1 VRRAPA
7 GKVPGVTSLDAAT
20 VRSLAPAVPGPS
32 YDRRRVQVGIV
43 HLGVGGFHRSHQA
56 MYLDRLMEAGEALDW
71 GICGVGILP
80 ADRRMADVLA
90 AQDCLYALVVRH
102 PDGSLEARVVGS
114 IVEYL
119 FAPDDPEAVVARMAD
134 PATRIVS
141 LTVTEGGYNASAVT
155 GEFDGSDPGV
165 VHDLQPGAA
174 LRTSFGLVVE
184 ALARRR
190 ERGIPPFTVVS
201 CDNIPGN
208 GDLARSSYAAFAA
221 LRDPEL
227 GEWVRTQVPFPNSMV
242 DRITPVTTDAD
253 REELATRLGVADRW
267 PVVCEPFTQWV
278 LEDRFACG
286 RPPLEDAGVQ
296 LVDDVAPY
304 ELMKL
309 RLLNA
314 GHQVL
319 AQLGRLAGLEYVH
332 EAAQEPAFRSFLL
345 GYLDQEA
352 TPTLPPVPG
361 VDLDRYK
368 RGLVERFSSP
378 AIRDTLARICA
389 EASDRIP
396 QFLLPVIR
404 ANLASGGEI
413 GRATAV
419 VAAWARSTAGVDD
432 TGRSLELV
440 DARREELVAR
450 AARSREDPLAFVA
463 DRQLFGDLA
472 ADERFAAA
480 YREAVTTLRERGARA
495 LVAGFGD

>member
-1 VRRAPA
+1 LNEQV
-7 GKVPGVTSLDAAT
+7 AT
-20 VRSLAPAVPGPS
+20 PS
-32 YDRRRVQVGIV
+32 YDRSRVRAGIV

-56 MYLDRLMEAGEALDW
+56 MYLDRLMTAGQALDW
-71 GICGVGILP
+71 GICGVGVLP
-80 ADRRMADVLA
+80 ADRAMHEAMA
-90 AQDCLYALVVRH
+90 AQDCLFTVVVRH
-102 PDGSLEARVVGS
+102 PDGSLDARVIGS

-155 GEFDGSDPGV
+155 GEFDGRHPDV
-165 VHDLQPGAA
+165 VHDLQSGAA

-227 GEWVRTQVPFPNSMV
+227 GEWVRNEVPFPNSMV

-253 REELATRLGVADRW
+253 REELATRLGVEDAW
-267 PVVCEPFTQWV
+267 PVICEPWTQWV

-319 AQLGRLAGLEYVH
+319 AQLGRLAGFEYVH
-332 EAAQEPAFRSFLL
+332 EAAQDPAFRSFLL
-345 GYLDQEA
+345 GYLDEEA

-361 VDLDRYK
+361 VDLGRYK
-368 RGLVERFSSP
+368 HGLVERFSSP

-413 GRATAV
+413 RRATAV
-419 VAAWARSTAGVDD
+419 VAAWARSAAGIDD
-432 TGRSLELV
+432 AGRPIELV
-440 DARREELVAR
+440 DSRRDELVAR
-450 AARSREDPLAFVA
+450 AAHEDPLAFVA
-463 DRQLFGDLA
+463 DAQLFGDLA
-472 ADERFAAA
+472 ADERFAGA
-480 YREAVTTLRERGARA
+480 YREAVTALRERGARA